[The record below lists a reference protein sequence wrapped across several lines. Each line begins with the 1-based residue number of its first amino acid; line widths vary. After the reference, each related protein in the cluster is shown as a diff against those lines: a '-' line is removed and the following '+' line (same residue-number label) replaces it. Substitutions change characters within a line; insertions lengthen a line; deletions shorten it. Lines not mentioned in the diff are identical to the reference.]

1 MLSKYL
7 SGAALAVA
15 AGLLC
20 APASAAPVGNV
31 AGVRAPNTSNVEQA
45 AYRRCWWHN
54 GHRHCRIYRTYGYY
68 DPYYYDY
75 GYGYGPTFGFSFGG
89 GRHFHGG
96 HRGGGHHGGGHHH

>member
-7 SGAALAVA
+7 SGAGLALA

-31 AGVRAPNTSNVEQA
+31 AGVHTPNTSNVEQA

-54 GHRHCRIYRTYGYY
+54 GHRHCRLYRT
-68 DPYYYDY
+68 Y

-96 HRGGGHHGGGHHH
+96 GHHGGGHHR